1 MTQVER
7 SVNERR
13 CGIDRRSR
21 IKLSRLL
28 YNGPERRTLK
38 DRRSHRERR
47 DGWVRFNK
55 WSSVYLSDLKIAKYL
70 KP

>member
-13 CGIDRRSR
+13 CGVDRRNWLKVS
-21 IKLSRLL
+21 KLL
-28 YNGPERRTLK
+28 YNGPEKRKIK
-38 DRRSHRERR
+38 DRRSHGERR
-47 DGWVRFNK
+47 DGWVRTNR
-55 WSSVYLSDLKIAKYL
+55 WSSVCLSDLKIAKYL